1 VTPQT
6 KTGLNFDT
14 IVRNGDN
21 YMRHSA
27 DQIKISEGRDHSR
40 DSIQSSEQFEMKHRS
55 PATITITDH
64 ERTGKK

>member
-1 VTPQT
+1 VKADHNLNTVKELQKLVTPQT

-27 DQIKISEGRDHSR
+27 D
-40 DSIQSSEQFEMKHRS
+40 
-55 PATITITDH
+55 
-64 ERTGKK
+64 